1 MDKSDKSQVLKSSGE
16 STASPPGPV
25 AAVIERMRTIRDG
38 LDPRDGV
45 ACFNRMY
52 LQVTELVGQNLV
64 EGFFEDGAFI
74 ERLDVIFAGLYFQNV
89 DAVESGQQADPSWQ
103 PLFDARFNRVVWPI
117 QFAFAG
123 MNAHINHD
131 LPLAVVATCKEFTKD
146 PDTPPVHADY
156 QRVNELL
163 AKVESEVRQSFE
175 AKLVHLATKDAE
187 ALKHIV
193 GSWSI
198 TAARD
203 LAWNNTEMLWAQH
216 NMSLLYNK
224 SVASLAHTAGITGRM
239 LVTPVVPPP
248 PE

>member
-1 MDKSDKSQVLKSSGE
+1 MNE
-16 STASPPGPV
+16 STASSPGSV
-25 AAVIERMRTIRDG
+25 NEVIERMQKIRDS

-64 EGFFEDGAFI
+64 EGFFEDDAFI
-74 ERLDVIFAGLYFQNV
+74 GRLDVIFADLYFQNL
-89 DAVESGQQADPSWQ
+89 DAVGAGQKPDPSWK
-103 PLFDARFNRVVWPI
+103 PLFDARSDRVVWPI

-131 LPLAVVATCKEFTKD
+131 LPLAVIATCKEFGKT
-146 PDTPPVHADY
+146 PDTAPVHADY
-156 QRVNELL
+156 QRINELL

-175 AKLVHLATKDAE
+175 AKLINLATKDAE
-187 ALKHIV
+187 TLKHIV
-193 GSWSI
+193 GSWSL

-203 LAWNNTEMLWAQH
+203 LAWNNTETLWAQH
-216 NMSLLYNK
+216 TTPFLYDK
-224 SVASLAHTAGITGRM
+224 SVAALAQTAGTAGRM

-248 PE
+248 PD

>member
-1 MDKSDKSQVLKSSGE
+1 M
-16 STASPPGPV
+16 
-25 AAVIERMRTIRDG
+25 AAVIERMTKIRDG

-64 EGFFEDGAFI
+64 EGFFEDNTFI
-74 ERLDVIFAGLYFQNV
+74 ERLDVIFAELYFRNV

-103 PLFDARFNRVVWPI
+103 PLFDARSNRVVWTI

-131 LPLAVVATCKEFTKD
+131 LPLAVVATCKEFGKD
-146 PDTPPVHADY
+146 PDTPPIHADY

-198 TAARD
+198 AATRD

-216 NMSLLYNK
+216 NMSFLYNK
-224 SVASLAHTAGITGRM
+224 SVASLAHTVGTTGRM
-239 LVTPVVPPP
+239 LLTPVVPPP

>member
-1 MDKSDKSQVLKSSGE
+1 MDKSQVSTPSGE
-16 STASPPGPV
+16 STTPSPGPV
-25 AAVIERMRTIRDG
+25 AAVIERMRNIRDR

-64 EGFFEDGAFI
+64 DGFFEDNTFI
-74 ERLDVIFAGLYFQNV
+74 ERLDVIFAKLYFRNV
-89 DAVESGQQADPSWQ
+89 DAVESGQRADPSWQ
-103 PLFDARFNRVVWPI
+103 PLFDARSNRVVWPI

-131 LPLAVVATCKEFTKD
+131 LPLAVVATCKEFGRD
-146 PDTPPVHADY
+146 PDTTPVHADY

-203 LAWNNTEMLWAQH
+203 LAWDNTEMLWAQH
-216 NMSLLYNK
+216 NTPFIYNK
-224 SVASLAHTAGITGRM
+224 SVASLAHTVGTTGRM

>member
-1 MDKSDKSQVLKSSGE
+1 MDRSQVSSPSGE
-16 STASPPGPV
+16 STTSSPGPV
-25 AAVIERMRTIRDG
+25 TAVIERMRKIRDG
-38 LDPRDGV
+38 LDPGDGV

-64 EGFFEDGAFI
+64 EGFFEDSAFI
-74 ERLDVIFAGLYFQNV
+74 ERLDVIFAELYFRNV
-89 DAVESGQQADPSWQ
+89 EAVESSQRADPSWQ
-103 PLFDARFNRVVWPI
+103 PLFNARSNHVVWPI

-131 LPLAVVATCKEFTKD
+131 LPLAVVATCKEFGKD
-146 PDTPPVHADY
+146 PDVPPVHADY
-156 QRVNELL
+156 RRVNELL

-216 NMSLLYNK
+216 NMPFLYNK
-224 SVASLAHTAGITGRM
+224 SVASLAQTAGATGRM

>member
-1 MDKSDKSQVLKSSGE
+1 
-16 STASPPGPV
+16 
-25 AAVIERMRTIRDG
+25 
-38 LDPRDGV
+38 
-45 ACFNRMY
+45 
-52 LQVTELVGQNLV
+52 
-64 EGFFEDGAFI
+64 
-74 ERLDVIFAGLYFQNV
+74 
-89 DAVESGQQADPSWQ
+89 
-103 PLFDARFNRVVWPI
+103 
-117 QFAFAG
+117 

-131 LPLAVVATCKEFTKD
+131 PPLAVVATCKEFEKD

-163 AKVESEVRQSFE
+163 TKVESEVRQSFE
-175 AKLVHLATKDAE
+175 AKLVHLATKDTE

-216 NMSLLYNK
+216 NMSFLYNK
-224 SVASLAHTAGITGRM
+224 SVASLAYTVGTTGRM

>member
-1 MDKSDKSQVLKSSGE
+1 MEKNSTSTQTSG
-16 STASPPGPV
+16 STVPPSGPV
-25 AAVIERMRTIRDG
+25 AEVIQRMKEIRDS
-38 LDPRDGV
+38 LDPHDGV

-64 EGFFEDGAFI
+64 EGFFEDAAFI
-74 ERLDVIFAGLYFQNV
+74 ERLDVVFAGLYFQGFE
-89 DAVESGQQADPSWQ
+89 AAQAGRVPDPSWK
-103 PLFDARFNRVVWPI
+103 PLYDARSNRVVWPI

-131 LPLAVVATCKEFTKD
+131 LPLAVVATCKEFGK
-146 PDTPPVHADY
+146 TPGTAPIHADY

-175 AKLVHLATKDAE
+175 PKLLHLATNDAE
-187 ALKHIV
+187 TLQHIV
-193 GSWSI
+193 GCWGI
-198 TAARD
+198 TEARD
-203 LAWNNTEMLWAQH
+203 LAWDNTEMLWAQRA
-216 NMSLLYNK
+216 MSFLYDR
-224 SVASLAHTAGITGRM
+224 SVAALAQTVGMTGRM